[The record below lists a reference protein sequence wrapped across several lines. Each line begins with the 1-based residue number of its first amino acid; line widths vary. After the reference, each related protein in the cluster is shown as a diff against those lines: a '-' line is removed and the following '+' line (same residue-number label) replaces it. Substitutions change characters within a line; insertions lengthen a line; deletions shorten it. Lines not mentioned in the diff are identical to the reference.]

1 MVFKASVQGK
11 EIAGKI
17 VVVAKVRHWQRIYDP
32 LLNIWIIAE
41 KGPSQLSSWKIFWK
55 LLTVK
60 QQTGSLSFIGTI
72 KLLKSVERLCL
83 PCKET
88 FLKTTINISIDG
100 SPVYKRT
107 LSSVSKKS
115 LFGAWCLH
123 VWNMPSNS
131 MVWHSAYFSVSG
143 SISSPSVTAMA
154 ARSEEKAHSLIP
166 FVSISLFRCRS
177 NWLTKVDLSKRNAFY
192 AGLRR
197 LNMLESDSFQI
208 NQGYQL
214 TEISLLHTENLF

>member
-1 MVFKASVQGK
+1 MTFLFFNAFYVRVVFKASVQGK

-83 PCKET
+83 PC
-88 FLKTTINISIDG
+88 
-100 SPVYKRT
+100 
-107 LSSVSKKS
+107 
-115 LFGAWCLH
+115 
-123 VWNMPSNS
+123 NM
-131 MVWHSAYFSVSG
+131 
-143 SISSPSVTAMA
+143 
-154 ARSEEKAHSLIP
+154 
-166 FVSISLFRCRS
+166 
-177 NWLTKVDLSKRNAFY
+177 
-192 AGLRR
+192 
-197 LNMLESDSFQI
+197 
-208 NQGYQL
+208 
-214 TEISLLHTENLF
+214 